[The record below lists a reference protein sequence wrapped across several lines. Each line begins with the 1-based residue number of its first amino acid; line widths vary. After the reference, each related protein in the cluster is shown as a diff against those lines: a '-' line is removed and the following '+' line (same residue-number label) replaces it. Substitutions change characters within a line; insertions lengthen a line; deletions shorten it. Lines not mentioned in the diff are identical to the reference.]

1 MVFSEL
7 MVFSEVLD
15 EQMEPMVFFEAH
27 SPFEQKMIFVAA
39 MAFVPLISLPLL
51 GMNSLIVSFLL
62 FHETAAAYSRSRD
75 HHQDHLLNRN
85 LLMTTIFSCQLNYF
99 VIIVWA
105 GSTLSVIDGI
115 DQLIYYFE
123 TTVWAALFLPLV
135 FEPMAVMMIQYAA
148 FVHLLAPDTTF
159 LSSVHDGRMILYV
172 PMVAV

>member
-15 EQMEPMVFFEAH
+15 EQMVPMVFFEAH

-39 MAFVPLISLPLL
+39 MAFVLSISLPL

-62 FHETAAAYSRSRD
+62 FHETAAAYSRCRD

-99 VIIVWA
+99 VIIVWDGGA
-105 GSTLSVIDGI
+105 ALPVIDDI

-123 TTVWAALFLPLV
+123 TIVWAALTLPLV
-135 FEPMAVMMIQYAA
+135 MIQA

-159 LSSVHDGRMILYV
+159 LSSVHGGTMILYV
-172 PMVAV
+172 IMVAV

>member
-1 MVFSEL
+1 MASFEGMDEL
-7 MVFSEVLD
+7 L
-15 EQMEPMVFFEAH
+15 EPMVFFEAH
-27 SPFEQKMIFVAA
+27 SPHLVAA
-39 MAFVPLISLPLL
+39 MAFVPSISLPL
-51 GMNSLIVSFLL
+51 GMNSLIFSFLP
-62 FHETAAAYSRSRD
+62 FDETTAALRRD

-115 DQLIYYFE
+115 YQLIYYFE
-123 TTVWAALFLPLV
+123 TTVWAALTLPV
-135 FEPMAVMMIQYAA
+135 FEPMAVMMIQFAA

-172 PMVAV
+172 IMVAV